1 MAAATEKRKM
11 PIRSKEI
18 TLNGDWAGWTFTGR
32 TNPTM
37 ATLDDLISGNYGR
50 IIDALDKLVSSWNF
64 VDEEGQPL
72 PDLAEARKDGTSRE
86 LMGRLTLDLAME
98 MTRALS
104 DAITTPDP
112 K

>member
-11 PIRSKEI
+11 PIRTKEI
-18 TLNGDWAGWTFTGR
+18 ALNGDWAGWTFTGR

-37 ATLDDLISGNYGR
+37 SVLDNLISGNYGR
-50 IIDALDKLVSSWNF
+50 IIEALDQLVIGWNF
-64 VDEEGQPL
+64 VDEQGEPL
-72 PDLAEARKDGTSRE
+72 DLAEARKDGTSRA